1 MIRDIEPKT
10 RTDCGTHV
18 VPQSKEDQIKCLEI
32 GNPRRHEGTF
42 GVPLSLI
49 EPPHQPHD
57 REESHSVVDTELE
70 KKEGDDNEKVTKE
83 NRSPFHKNLTDD

>member
-1 MIRDIEPKT
+1 MLSHSQRKT
-10 RTDCGTHV
+10 RSSAWRSET
-18 VPQSKEDQIKCLEI
+18 
-32 GNPRRHEGTF
+32 PRRHEGTF